1 MCSLTIEC
9 VLLLYRYLCTKCHHH
24 FWGSKVSIVR
34 HFVQTSSQL
43 GSSKH
48 VTKNSQKLCSGKLS
62 KLETTALLAVL
73 PAVTEPQKGQ
83 DLQDRGRR
91 RTGPRI
97 REDFNAAQTK
107 RLLAVYQM
115 RECKRPALEALASEL
130 HGLEGG
136 RQVDMSDIVTWLKNK
151 HNRVKLQGP
160 MAVSPDSA
168 DTSAPAPEAAS
179 ASQADRKR
187 KCKRMRRSGEEE
199 CHAPQATRLLEV
211 RSNILLTP
219 PELACH
225 SSLHTPSRVHIC
237 FVF

>member
-34 HFVQTSSQL
+34 HFIQTSSQL

-62 KLETTALLAVL
+62 KLETKALLAVL

-83 DLQDRGRR
+83 DRGRG

-136 RQVDMSDIVTWLKNK
+136 RQVDMSDIVMWLKNK

-160 MAVSPDSA
+160 MAVSPDSPDA
-168 DTSAPAPEAAS
+168 SAPAPEAAS

-237 FVF
+237 FMF